1 MKLIYNVLILL
12 LAVDNN
18 VAANINPGGN
28 LVIPYLYWMGMS
40 IVPVVLGAALVT
52 YVEPITA
59 GSGMPQ
65 VKSYLNG
72 IKIPRI
78 VRIKTLAVK
87 AVGVVT
93 AVVGGLVGGKVNIMI
108 YIEYINYYQYG
119 FITNRKG
126 QWLTPVP

>member
-1 MKLIYNVLILL
+1 MILI

-28 LVIPYLYWMGMS
+28 LVIPYMYWMAMS

-93 AVVGGLVGGKVNIMI
+93 AVVGGLVGGKVIIMKYILYNILT
-108 YIEYINYYQYG
+108 INM
-119 FITNRKG
+119 
-126 QWLTPVP
+126 V